1 MPFVFSKT
9 QKLAAVFIIL
19 GIIFLI
25 AIFAFI
31 AKGNRTFE
39 KKGHFYTFF
48 EDSKGITVGSS
59 IKYKGFNIGKVT
71 KVVLLSDFRTRVD
84 FIIYKEYLSLIR
96 YDTVIKMSSSLLGSS
111 GLTISFL
118 QNEKCISLPDKSEVL
133 SSDMPLGQ
141 DILYKMSENMPKQD
155 DLTAKA
161 SQVIDMIL
169 ELKPVIN
176 LTLLNLRDTSFELKN
191 LTSSL
196 NGQGDSETVKKIFA
210 LLDKVNSTIDKANLT
225 IDSLSP
231 TLANFKDVS
240 VDAKNITKKLNT
252 DLPKILSDLSA
263 IEYKVDKLLNG
274 LDNLPQDIKE
284 LLELVKQ
291 NLIQLKYVLENIPL
305 IPKNTSTTTTSPT
318 SGR

>member
-9 QKLAAVFIIL
+9 QKLAAVFIIF
-19 GIIFLI
+19 GIILLI

-48 EDSKGITVGSS
+48 EDSKGITVGST
-59 IKYKGFNIGKVT
+59 IKFKGFNIGKVT
-71 KVVLLSDFRTRVD
+71 KVKLLSDYRTRVD

-118 QNEKCISLPDKSEVL
+118 PAENCINLPDKSEVL

-141 DILYKMSENMPKQD
+141 DILYKISENMPKQD

-191 LTSSL
+191 LASSL
-196 NGQGDSETVKKIFA
+196 NGHGDSETAKKIFA
-210 LLDKVNSTIDKANLT
+210 LLDKVNSTMELLT
-225 IDSLSP
+225 P

-240 VDAKNITKKLNT
+240 VDAKNITTKLNA

-263 IEYKVDKLLNG
+263 IEYKIDKLLNG
-274 LDNLPQDIKE
+274 LDNLPQDVKE
-284 LLELVKQ
+284 LLELAKQ

-305 IPKNTSTTTTSPT
+305 VPKNTSTPTTSPT
-318 SGR
+318 TGR

>member
-9 QKLAAVFIIL
+9 QKLAAFFIIFGTIL
-19 GIIFLI
+19 LI

-31 AKGNRTFE
+31 IKGNRTFE
-39 KKGHFYTFF
+39 KKGYYYTFF
-48 EDSKGITVGSS
+48 EDSKGITVGAS
-59 IKYKGFNIGKVT
+59 IRFKGFNIGKVT
-71 KVVLLSDFRTRVD
+71 KVKLLTDFRTRVD
-84 FIIYKEYLSLIR
+84 FVIYKEYIQLIR

-111 GLTISFL
+111 GLTISFIPD
-118 QNEKCISLPDKSEVL
+118 QKCLILPNHSEVL

-141 DILYKMSENMPKQD
+141 DILFKISENMPKQD

-191 LTSSL
+191 LASSL
-196 NGQGDSETVKKIFA
+196 NGKGDSETAKKIFD
-210 LLDKVNSTIDKANLT
+210 LLNKVNSTMDLLT
-225 IDSLSP
+225 P

-240 VDAKNITKKLNT
+240 VDAKNITTKLNS
-252 DLPKILSDLSA
+252 DLPKILSDLSI
-263 IEYKVDKLLNG
+263 IEARIDKLLNG
-274 LDNLPQDIKE
+274 LDNLPEDIKE
-284 LLELVKQ
+284 LLELAKQ

-305 IPKNTSTTTTSPT
+305 VPKNTSSSTSIQT
-318 SGR
+318 QGR